1 MPWCPKCKNEYKAGY
16 TICADCGSE
25 LVESLN
31 AIEWKAVYFGEEA
44 DLLSMCEFM
53 QANGIANVQV
63 SYAENENIYELLVD
77 SQKIKEVQK
86 LIKVYL
92 TNIAA
97 PQKAA
102 EMKAVELTMSEEEIA
117 KHMEEKKALMKEM
130 MRSPYEDADSKAEEY
145 KSGAAALLLVG
156 VLGIVALVL
165 LNLGLLPISL
175 TGFTKTMITGVMGVM
190 FIIFL
195 IMGIS
200 SRMSYT
206 KLKAQAGSDKDTKE
220 TIKKYLKDSI
230 VVEEFDKGLVE
241 DDPSMEILYFRRMEK
256 LKAMIFSY
264 DASIDL
270 SFAEYI
276 LEEVYSEIFEA

>member
-44 DLLSMCEFM
+44 DLLAMCEFM

-102 EMKAVELTMSEEEIA
+102 ARYCQGE
-117 KHMEEKKALMKEM
+117 
-130 MRSPYEDADSKAEEY
+130 
-145 KSGAAALLLVG
+145 GC
-156 VLGIVALVL
+156 
-165 LNLGLLPISL
+165 
-175 TGFTKTMITGVMGVM
+175 
-190 FIIFL
+190 
-195 IMGIS
+195 
-200 SRMSYT
+200 
-206 KLKAQAGSDKDTKE
+206 
-220 TIKKYLKDSI
+220 
-230 VVEEFDKGLVE
+230 
-241 DDPSMEILYFRRMEK
+241 
-256 LKAMIFSY
+256 
-264 DASIDL
+264 
-270 SFAEYI
+270 
-276 LEEVYSEIFEA
+276 

>member
-44 DLLSMCEFM
+44 DLLAMCEFM

-156 VLGIVALVL
+156 VLGIGALVL
-165 LNLGLLPISL
+165 LNMGLLPISL
-175 TGFTKTMITGVMGVM
+175 TGFTKTMIGNV
-190 FIIFL
+190 
-195 IMGIS
+195 IS
-200 SRMSYT
+200 SVIAPGTR
-206 KLKAQAGSDKDTKE
+206 KAQDT
-220 TIKKYLKDSI
+220 
-230 VVEEFDKGLVE
+230 
-241 DDPSMEILYFRRMEK
+241 P
-256 LKAMIFSY
+256 IF
-264 DASIDL
+264 
-270 SFAEYI
+270 
-276 LEEVYSEIFEA
+276 